1 MIRPILV
8 LTGFLGAGKTT
19 LLTKMLADPAYR
31 DTAVVINEFGE
42 IPLDHTLI
50 ANADESLIE
59 TTAGCLCCTVQGDVR
74 DALVRLLD
82 QSDAGS
88 IPPIKRLVI
97 ETTGLADPG
106 PVLRTLL
113 DEPRLQ
119 GRARLAGAVTLVDA
133 VHGDS
138 TLDAHAE
145 ARAQVAAA
153 DLVVLTKT
161 DLAVDPVS
169 RRDVERLRARVAEM
183 NGGAQIVDASA
194 DPEALAPS
202 RLFGLDPLSQPDGAV
217 LRRWASLNGAQA
229 QAHSQAGHTHSHHAH
244 SHDHRHD
251 GDPDAII
258 SRCLTFPDPLD
269 ARLFW
274 VALELLCAAHGPELL
289 RVKGVIGL
297 DDAPERP
304 IVLHGVQHVFAPPLR
319 LEAWPGSFPA
329 HERGGRLVVIAKR
342 AALEAMAEAFTA
354 FEDAANSPEVATR
367 RLMLRRSDASPLSQA

>member
-1 MIRPILV
+1 MNRPILV
-8 LTGFLGAGKTT
+8 LTGFLGVGKTT
-19 LLTKMLADPAYR
+19 LLTKILADPAYR

-82 QSDAGS
+82 QADAGA
-88 IPPIKRLVI
+88 IPPIKRMVI

-113 DEPRLQ
+113 DEPRLI

-133 VHGDS
+133 VLGEA
-138 TLDAHAE
+138 TLDAHSE
-145 ARAQVAAA
+145 ARAQVSAA
-153 DLVVLTKT
+153 DLMVLTKT
-161 DLAVDPVS
+161 DLASDPVS
-169 RRDVERLRARVAEM
+169 RRDVERLRARLTTMNSGAE
-183 NGGAQIVDASA
+183 IVDAA
-194 DPEALAPS
+194 APGELAPA
-202 RLFGLDPLSQPDGAV
+202 RLFGLDPLSQSDGAA
-217 LRRWASLNGAQA
+217 LNRWASL
-229 QAHSQAGHTHSHHAH
+229 SQAVPHAHHHHTHLEE
-244 SHDHRHD
+244 
-251 GDPDAII
+251 DPAAITA
-258 SRCLTFPDPLD
+258 RCLTFPDPLD

-274 VALELLCAAHGPELL
+274 IALELLRAAHGSDLL

-329 HERGGRLVVIAKR
+329 IERGGRLVIIAQQ
-342 AALEAMAEAFTA
+342 AALTAMVEAFAA
-354 FEDAANSPEVATR
+354 FEAAAESPEAATR
-367 RLMLRRSDASPLSQA
+367 RFMLRRSDAPSPSQA